1 MPEDVQRKMGTR
13 LRTQPAMR
21 IQIICQDNFY
31 GLTKDRQVIASVLTD
46 HELVFNPPAKAFKGT
61 FDVNFHLEH
70 IVFKNTTTAP
80 INIAIPNPEWCS
92 RPMYNALGSFTAVFA
107 KTRHSE
113 AIFNGLKKC
122 PVYYTGWTS
131 PDPYDQTVE
140 RKKHIAHIAGLSPLK
155 STHAVVEAMQHLP
168 NIRGTCYYRRGSI
181 GNTPNFEH
189 IKKPVSDQVIKEA
202 INSSGIHVLPSQAEG
217 WGHMIN
223 EALACGA
230 TVITTD
236 APPMNTFGAQYH
248 VKTTGSHPHNLAQ
261 AYHLDPT
268 DLRRCIQDAWDNYT
282 GFDMDARAEYLRRDR
297 LFKAR
302 FGEAFDQLFPSQA
315 A

>member
-1 MPEDVQRKMGTR
+1 
-13 LRTQPAMR
+13 MR
-21 IQIICQDNFY
+21 IQIICRDNMY
-31 GLTKDRQVIASVLTD
+31 GLTKDRQVIASVLID
-46 HELVFNPPAKAFKGT
+46 HELTFTDPTKAFKGD

-70 IVFKNTTTAP
+70 IVFKNTQTAP
-80 INIAIPNPEWCS
+80 MNIAIPNPEWCS

-113 AIFNGLKKC
+113 RIFKAKSPWGNLPLQI

-131 PDPYDQTVE
+131 PDPYNETVE

-155 STHAVVEAMQHLP
+155 STHAVVEAMSHLP

-189 IKKPVSDQVIKEA
+189 IKKPVSDAVIKEA

-236 APPMNTFGAQYH
+236 AEPMNTFGAQYH

-261 AYHLDPT
+261 AYHIDAT
-268 DLRRCIQDAWDNYT
+268 ELRRCIQEAWDNYK
-282 GFDMDARAEYLRRDR
+282 GFDPSARAAYLSRDR
-297 LFKAR
+297 DFRVR
-302 FGEAFDQLFPSQA
+302 FGEAFDNLIPKQA